1 MIKKTI
7 YISAFIFLL
16 MTVSCSKK
24 NNNVTNPILEETE
37 YTVKGIDSKY
47 NAVWKFFNADEKG
60 AKPVDVSISDGAIN
74 NLVVSN
80 KSENVSFSKDSI
92 YSCEKE
98 ESNIYYQRYFGYI
111 ISDGKWVGEIHFPIY
126 DETVGY
132 VYIKN
137 RTTSDIICGII
148 DKAPGEKNGI
158 DSHFYGTRVNTDKNG
173 LKRTLD
179 INENFVTYSEN
190 DQVKVKIPSVFF
202 EGSWGSI
209 GQIDEYTI
217 FQGLLY
223 DGIWIKSHNDNNASI
238 LPNLYF
244 LYADYNRK
252 LDIKLRYDNVPISAK
267 YIEKETIISPDNIQ
281 YSKR

>member
-1 MIKKTI
+1 KKTI
-7 YISAFIFLL
+7 YISAFVFLL

-47 NAVWKFFNADEKG
+47 DAVWKFFNADEKG
-60 AKPVDVSISDGAIN
+60 AEAVDVSISDGGVN
-74 NLVVSN
+74 NLVISN
-80 KSENVSFSKDSI
+80 KSEKVSFSKDSI
-92 YSCEKE
+92 YSCYKD
-98 ESNIYYQRYFGYI
+98 ESNIYYKRYFGYI

-158 DSHFYGTRVNTDKNG
+158 DANFYGTRVNTDKNG

-179 INENFVTYSEN
+179 INEKFVTYSEN
-190 DQVKVKIPSVFF
+190 DQVKVKIPSAFF
-202 EGSWGSI
+202 EGSFGNTKE
-209 GQIDEYTI
+209 IDEYTI

-223 DGIWIKSHNDNNASI
+223 DGIWIKSHDNDVSI

>member
-1 MIKKTI
+1 MTI
-7 YISAFIFLL
+7 
-16 MTVSCSKK
+16 SCSKK
-24 NNNVTNPILEETE
+24 NNNVTNPILEETK
-37 YTVKGIDSKY
+37 YTVKGINSKY

-190 DQVKVKIPSVFF
+190 GEVKLKIPSKFF
-202 EGSWGSI
+202 DLSKGDGFY
-209 GQIDEYTI
+209 GYTI
-217 FQGLLY
+217 MQGLLY
-223 DGIWIKSHNDNNASI
+223 EGVDINVYNKENASI
-238 LPNLYF
+238 LPNVYF
-244 LYADYNRK
+244 QYIDYNYK
-252 LDIKLRYDNVPISAK
+252 LDITLRSDGVPISAK
-267 YIEKETIISPDNIQ
+267 YIKKDTIISSGDVQ
-281 YSKR
+281 YVKK